1 MFPLKKFRKI
11 VLNCDFLGQQTH
23 FRAALDSCAELQK
36 RVSITDR
43 KSTDDLSQELMAEAD
58 IDSYIKENEAYFV
71 DRSVTELLSELYEHQ
86 NISKAELARRAGMS
100 EVYLHQLFSGRR
112 KPSRDKLL
120 CLCIGME
127 LTLDETQRLL
137 KEAAYV
143 QLYPRIKREAIICH
157 GIVHHTPL
165 NEINDKLFEEG
176 EKALC

>member
-1 MFPLKKFRKI
+1 MD
-11 VLNCDFLGQQTH
+11 N
-23 FRAALDSCAELQK
+23 
-36 RVSITDR
+36 
-43 KSTDDLSQELMAEAD
+43 KSTDDLKQELMSDPD
-58 IDSYIKENEAYFV
+58 IDSYIRKNESCFV
-71 DRSVTELLSELYEHQ
+71 SRSVTELLTEFYERRNMTKSQ
-86 NISKAELARRAGMS
+86 LARKSNMS
-100 EVYLHQLFSGRR
+100 EVYLHQVFAGRR
-112 KPSRDKLL
+112 KPSRNKIL
-120 CLCIGME
+120 CMCIGME

>member
-1 MFPLKKFRKI
+1 
-11 VLNCDFLGQQTH
+11 
-23 FRAALDSCAELQK
+23 
-36 RVSITDR
+36 
-43 KSTDDLSQELMAEAD
+43 MAEAD

-127 LTLDETQRLL
+127 LTLVETQWLL

-143 QLYPRIKREAIICH
+143 
-157 GIVHHTPL
+157 
-165 NEINDKLFEEG
+165 
-176 EKALC
+176 